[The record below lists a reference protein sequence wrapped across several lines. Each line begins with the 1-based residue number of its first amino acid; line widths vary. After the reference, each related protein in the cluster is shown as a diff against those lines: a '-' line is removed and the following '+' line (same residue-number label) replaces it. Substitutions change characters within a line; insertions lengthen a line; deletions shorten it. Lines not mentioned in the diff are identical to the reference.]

1 MKRILFL
8 FLILFNC
15 AVNAQLVVDNSSL
28 TPQQL
33 VQSVVVGQGINVSN
47 IKFNGST
54 VNANTVSDQV
64 GLFTNGATTTI
75 GIDKGIL
82 LSTGNSAISIGPN
95 DRDLATLPTSN
106 PFVGDN
112 DLYILSNNQVIKN
125 VAILEFDFVP
135 VGNKLSFNFVFAS
148 EEYPEFVNDSYNDN
162 FGFFLSGPGITGPFS
177 GGAKNIAL
185 IPSTIL
191 PVSINNLNNGNS
203 NTGPCE
209 YCSYYVNN
217 EGGAFIQ
224 YDGFTTVLTANSD
237 VQCGQT
243 YHIKLAIA
251 NVGDNN
257 YDSAVFIEG
266 ASFSSTG
273 INLGSDI
280 KLCSVTDY
288 TLKTGLNTNEIH
300 EWRKDGIVIPTETGP
315 NLLVTQTGTYS
326 VKAFPFGVSCPVSDE
341 IKVEF
346 NTVKTPLISCGVKT
360 ANSIQ
365 FNWGALTD
373 ATAYSVSYQVGS
385 TIVNIGSIGNTTT
398 YTVNG
403 LNPGE
408 NVIITITP
416 IGVPVDC
423 FTSGSQSCSLTPCVN
438 SPITPTFTAIAPIC
452 EGTILSP
459 LPIQSNNN
467 ITGSWSPVLNNT
479 TTTEYTFTPD
489 AGQCSAQSKLTIT
502 VNPIITP
509 TFTVIAPICEGTILS
524 PLPIQSNN
532 NITGSWSPVLN
543 NTATTEYTFTPDAGQ
558 CSAQSKL
565 TITVNPII
573 TPTFTA
579 ITPICEGTILSTLP
593 IQSTNN
599 ITGSWSPVLN
609 NTATTE
615 YTFTPDA
622 GQCAAQSKLTITVN
636 SIITPTFTA
645 ITPICEGTIL
655 SPLQIQSTNNI
666 TGSWSPV
673 LNNTATTEYTFT
685 PDAGQCAAQSKLTIT
700 VNSIITPTFTAIT
713 PICEGTILS
722 PLPIQSTNNI
732 TGSWSPV
739 LNNTATTEYTFTPD
753 AGQCAA
759 QSKLTIRVNPKPIP
773 LLDNGIICIDKN
785 TNAIIQSYILDSKLN
800 SASYN
805 FEWFL
810 NGNKINNAIESTLEV
825 TEKGIYAVIATN
837 KITNCNS
844 KIVQATVTETFSNST
859 VIEITQTNAFSND
872 ATVTISIVQ
881 GTGKYEYQLD
891 QGQFQSSNVFNEV
904 PAGTHTINIID
915 TYGCTDLSQEI
926 VIVGYQKFFTPNGD
940 GHNDTWNIIGFS
952 SQSNP
957 IIYIFDRYG
966 KLLKQINSADLGWD
980 GNYNGYQM
988 PATDYWFK
996 ITYIEDGINKEFKS
1010 HFSLKR

>member
-217 EGGAFIQ
+217 EGGASIQ
-224 YDGFTTVLTANSD
+224 YDGFTTVLAANSD

-479 TTTEYTFTPD
+479 
-489 AGQCSAQSKLTIT
+489 
-502 VNPIITP
+502 
-509 TFTVIAPICEGTILS
+509 
-524 PLPIQSNN
+524 
-532 NITGSWSPVLN
+532 
-543 NTATTEYTFTPDAGQ
+543 ATTEYTFTPNAGQ
-558 CSAQSKL
+558 CSTQSKL
-565 TITVNPII
+565 TITINPII

-579 ITPICEGTILSTLP
+579 ITPICEGTILSPLP
-593 IQSTNN
+593 
-599 ITGSWSPVLN
+599 
-609 NTATTE
+609 
-615 YTFTPDA
+615 
-622 GQCAAQSKLTITVN
+622 
-636 SIITPTFTA
+636 
-645 ITPICEGTIL
+645 
-655 SPLQIQSTNNI
+655 IQSTNNI

-825 TEKGIYAVIATN
+825 TEKGTYAVIATN